1 MFSLSQLLE
10 VLAGYDFSAL
20 AGFVPPR
27 WTLACTRNPDTAIYP
42 SNMPFRHPD
51 SVHHVFGTRTSEPKH
66 NSRPRRVCWGTEMM
80 AKFTLL
86 TSSIELVILVDFM
99 PGLSAPP
106 KQRSISVHCHV
117 SIIRKLRTAS
127 DARFVSGFV
136 VIQGKG
142 EVYMQSMS
150 P

>member
-1 MFSLSQLLE
+1 
-10 VLAGYDFSAL
+10 
-20 AGFVPPR
+20 
-27 WTLACTRNPDTAIYP
+27 
-42 SNMPFRHPD
+42 MPFRHPD

-127 DARFVSGFV
+127 DARFAIPMGLELALRPSAQTACLRQPSSFCH
-136 VIQGKG
+136 
-142 EVYMQSMS
+142 SMTRNT
-150 P
+150 